1 MEKKSRVFLIGAGNH
16 AKVVLSA
23 LVACGFECM
32 GIYDDDQELWGQT
45 LWCLPIYGPVS
56 KMPDTAETM
65 AVLAIGDNGVRRA
78 ICEKFKNVCW
88 PVVIHPKSE
97 VDSSVRIGEGTIVM
111 AGCIIE
117 PDAVIGRHSIVNSG
131 CYIGHDTKVG
141 DYCHAA
147 PRSAAGDN
155 VTIADG
161 VFLGIGSLVR
171 PYTAIAEN
179 SAVGIGSAVIKDI
192 GPGGTW
198 VGSPARRIPSP
209 VRMYNDGRAD
219 IAGTKPA
226 GDAAGGQSPAD

>member
-1 MEKKSRVFLIGAGNH
+1 MEKKSRIFLIGAGDH

-23 LVACGFECM
+23 LVTCGFECR
-32 GIYDDDQELWGQT
+32 GIYDDNPELWGQT

-65 AVLAIGDNGVRRA
+65 AVIAIGDNSVRRV

-88 PVVIHPKSE
+88 PVIVHPKSV

-117 PDAVIGRHSIVNSG
+117 SDAALGRHSIVNSG

-155 VTIADG
+155 VTLADG

-171 PYTAIAEN
+171 PYAAIAEN
-179 SAVGIGSAVIKDI
+179 ATVGAGSTVIKDI

-209 VRMYNDGRAD
+209 ARMRYAGRAS
-219 IAGTKPA
+219 ITGTELT
-226 GDAAGGQSPAD
+226 GGCDDGQASSE